1 MEWLKNKWVQFYL
14 WCHPQLKRVRLEVL
28 AWSTEASVKP
38 VSLYHDAM
46 LSRGSGLSLYLL
58 PLVLR
63 SKQHLFNN
71 RWATTEAPMPVG
83 RIFMDHIDWVYIE
96 KDLHPENV
104 YYDLVNRIKNDALV
118 MVIEIGEEDP
128 RTLIEFLYN
137 NSTVLLHYP
146 VLGMATIN
154 QEFLTIGRNKSSL
167 RLHTVFNEMYTHHF
181 MEHEP
186 PVQYLSLEIFRH
198 DGMLFILFDS

>member
-104 YYDLVNRIKNDALV
+104 YYDLVNRIEGDALL
-118 MVIEIGEEDP
+118 MAIEIGEENP
-128 RTLIEFLYN
+128 EPLIKFIHTH
-137 NSTVLLHYP
+137 SAWLLHYP
-146 VLGMATIN
+146 AKAN
-154 QEFLTIGRNKSSL
+154 SFLTSFLLDQRT
-167 RLHTVFNEMYTHHF
+167 RLIQIFQAMYSIQTSRYKRLTVF
-181 MEHEP
+181 
-186 PVQYLSLEIFRH
+186 RR
-198 DGMLFILFDS
+198 DGILFILFDS

>member
-46 LSRGSGLSLYLL
+46 LSRGSGLSLYML

-104 YYDLVNRIKNDALV
+104 YYDLVNRIEGDALL
-118 MVIEIGEEDP
+118 MAIEIGEENP
-128 RTLIEFLYN
+128 EPLIKFIH
-137 NSTVLLHYP
+137 SHSAWLLHYP
-146 VLGMATIN
+146 AKANSFITS
-154 QEFLTIGRNKSSL
+154 FLLDQRTHLIQIFQAMYSIQTGSYN
-167 RLHTVFNEMYTHHF
+167 RLTVH
-181 MEHEP
+181 
-186 PVQYLSLEIFRH
+186 RR
-198 DGMLFILFDS
+198 DGILFILFDS

>member
-46 LSRGSGLSLYLL
+46 LSRGSGLSLYML

-71 RWATTEAPMPVG
+71 RWTTTEAPMPVG
-83 RIFMDHIDWVYIE
+83 RIFMDHVDWVYIE

-104 YYDLVNRIKNDALV
+104 YYDLVNRIEGNALL
-118 MVIEIGEEDP
+118 MAIEIGEENP
-128 RTLIEFLYN
+128 EPLIKFIH
-137 NSTVLLHYP
+137 SHSAWLLHYP
-146 VLGMATIN
+146 AKANSFITS
-154 QEFLTIGRNKSSL
+154 FLLDQRT
-167 RLHTVFNEMYTHHF
+167 RLIQIFQAMYSIQTGSYNRLTVF
-181 MEHEP
+181 
-186 PVQYLSLEIFRH
+186 RR
-198 DGMLFILFDS
+198 DGILFILFDS

>member
-58 PLVLR
+58 PLMLR

-96 KDLHPENV
+96 KDLHPKNV
-104 YYDLVNRIKNDALV
+104 YYDLVNRIEGDALL
-118 MVIEIGEEDP
+118 MAIEIGEENPEPLIKFIHTNLAWLLYHPAKANSFITSFLLDQ
-128 RTLIEFLYN
+128 RTRLIQIFQAMYSIQTGSYN
-137 NSTVLLHYP
+137 
-146 VLGMATIN
+146 
-154 QEFLTIGRNKSSL
+154 
-167 RLHTVFNEMYTHHF
+167 RLTVF
-181 MEHEP
+181 
-186 PVQYLSLEIFRH
+186 RR
-198 DGMLFILFDS
+198 DGILFILFDS

>member
-1 MEWLKNKWVQFYL
+1 MGWLKNKLIQLYL
-14 WCHPQLKRVRLEVL
+14 RWKPNLKRVRLEVV

-38 VSLYHDAM
+38 VSIYHDAM

-58 PLVLR
+58 PLVML

-71 RWATTEAPMPVG
+71 RWTTTETPMPVG

-118 MVIEIGEEDP
+118 MVIEIDKEDP
-128 RTLIEFLYN
+128 RALIEFIYD

-146 VLGMATIN
+146 VLGVASIN
-154 QEFLTIGRNKSSL
+154 QEFLTVGRNKDSL
-167 RLHTVFNEMYTHHF
+167 QLHTVFREIYTHCF

-186 PVQYLSLEIFRH
+186 QVQYLSLEIFRR

>member
-14 WCHPQLKRVRLEVL
+14 WCHPKLKRVRLEVL

-58 PLVLR
+58 PLVMR

-71 RWATTEAPMPVG
+71 RWTTTEAPVSVG
-83 RIFMDHIDWVYIE
+83 RIFMDYVDWVYIE

-104 YYDLVNRIKNDALV
+104 YYDLVNRIEGNALL
-118 MVIEIGEEDP
+118 MAIEIGEENP
-128 RTLIEFLYN
+128 EPLIKFIHANLAW
-137 NSTVLLHYP
+137 LLHHP
-146 VLGMATIN
+146 AKANSLITS
-154 QEFLTIGRNKSSL
+154 FLLDHHTLMIQIFQAMYSIQTGRYN
-167 RLHTVFNEMYTHHF
+167 RLIVF
-181 MEHEP
+181 
-186 PVQYLSLEIFRH
+186 RR
-198 DGMLFILFDS
+198 DGILFILFDS